1 MEHPTTPPP
10 TTTASAESRLMTG
23 TTLCSGIVLGRDAGH
38 DRPLYGPS
46 DSKVSPRFSGIRTY
60 ARLPHVTGRLEGV
73 DVAIVGIPFDTGG
86 TYRVGAR
93 FGPEHIRSASAL
105 MRPYHSGSGVPI
117 FDRLSVV
124 DYGDLPVVPG
134 YVEESHG
141 RIAAGLLEVV
151 QAGVIP
157 IDLGG
162 DHSIAL
168 PELRALAKVH
178 GKVGLIQLDSHSDTS
193 EEYFGQPHT
202 HGTPFYH
209 AVKEGL
215 VEPSR
220 SIQVGLRGPVYSDR
234 DYAIPREMGME
245 VITGVEAHEL
255 GMEAV
260 AQRIVSRVGKS
271 KVFFSFD
278 IDFIDPAYAPATGT
292 PEIGGFTTWEAQ
304 SLVRRLAGLNYV
316 AFDVVEVIPAYDVAD
331 NTSFVAANI
340 VYEFLALLARAR

>member
-1 MEHPTTPPP
+1 M
-10 TTTASAESRLMTG
+10 
-23 TTLCSGIVLGRDAGH
+23 
-38 DRPLYGPS
+38 
-46 DSKVSPRFSGIRTY
+46 
-60 ARLPHVTGRLEGV
+60 TGRLEGV
-73 DVAIVGIPFDTGG
+73 DAAIVGIPFDTGG

-117 FDRLSVV
+117 FERLSVV

-134 YVEESHG
+134 YIEESHR
-141 RIAAGLLEVV
+141 RIADGLVEVL

-168 PELRALAKVH
+168 PELRAIAKVH

-193 EEYFGQPHT
+193 EEYFGLPHT
-202 HGTPFYH
+202 HGTPFHH

-215 VEPSR
+215 LDTSR
-220 SIQVGLRGPVYSDR
+220 SIQVGLRGPVYSER

-260 AQRIVSRVGKS
+260 AERIVSRVGEG

>member
-1 MEHPTTPPP
+1 
-10 TTTASAESRLMTG
+10 MTG
-23 TTLCSGIVLGRDAGH
+23 SGENTRQGRP
-38 DRPLYGPS
+38 RYGPA
-46 DSKVSPRFSGIRTY
+46 DSKISPRFSGIRTY
-60 ARLPHVTGRLEGV
+60 ARLPHVVDRLDDV
-73 DVAIVGIPFDTGG
+73 DVAVVGIPFDTGG

-93 FGPEHIRSASAL
+93 FGPERIRSASAL

-117 FDRLSVV
+117 FELLSVV

-134 YVEESHG
+134 YIEESQR
-141 RIAAGLLEVV
+141 RIAAGLLEVM

-168 PELRALAKVH
+168 PELRAVAEVH
-178 GKVGLIQLDSHSDTS
+178 GKVALIQLDSHSDTS
-193 EEYFGQPHT
+193 ETYFDMPYT
-202 HGTPFYH
+202 HGTPFYY

-215 VEPSR
+215 IEPSR

-234 DYAIPREMGME
+234 DYEIPREMGMD
-245 VITGVEAHEL
+245 VITAVEAHEL
-255 GMEAV
+255 GMGAV
-260 AQRIVSRVGKS
+260 ADRIAERVGDS

-278 IDFIDPAYAPATGT
+278 IDFIDPAFAPATGT

-304 SLVRRLAGLNYV
+304 SLLRRLAGINYV
-316 AFDVVEVIPAYDVAD
+316 GFDVVEVIPAYDVAD

-340 VYEFLALLARAR
+340 VYEFLALLARNRRGGASKG

>member
-1 MEHPTTPPP
+1 
-10 TTTASAESRLMTG
+10 MTG
-23 TTLCSGIVLGRDAGH
+23 S
-38 DRPLYGPS
+38 
-46 DSKVSPRFSGIRTY
+46 
-60 ARLPHVTGRLEGV
+60 LEGV
-73 DVAIVGIPFDTGG
+73 DAAIVGIPFDTGG

-105 MRPYHSGSGVPI
+105 MRPYHSGSGVAV

-134 YVEESHG
+134 YVEESQR
-141 RIAAGLLEVV
+141 RITPALLDVLR
-151 QAGVIP
+151 AGVIA

-168 PELRALAKVH
+168 PELRALAQVH

-193 EEYFGQPHT
+193 EEYFGLPHT

-215 VEPSR
+215 IEPSR
-220 SIQVGLRGPVYSDR
+220 SIQVGLRGPVYSER
-234 DYAIPREMGME
+234 DYQIPREMGIE

-260 AQRIVSRVGKS
+260 AERIVARAGEA

-304 SLVRRLAGLNYV
+304 SLLRRLAGLNFA

>member
-1 MEHPTTPPP
+1 M
-10 TTTASAESRLMTG
+10 
-23 TTLCSGIVLGRDAGH
+23 
-38 DRPLYGPS
+38 
-46 DSKVSPRFSGIRTY
+46 
-60 ARLPHVTGRLEGV
+60 TGRLEGV
-73 DVAIVGIPFDTGG
+73 DAAIVGIPFDTGG

-105 MRPYHSGSGVPI
+105 MRPYHSGSGVAV

-134 YVEESHG
+134 YVEESQR
-141 RIAAGLLEVV
+141 RITAALLDVLR
-151 QAGVIP
+151 AGVIA

-168 PELRALAKVH
+168 PELRALAQVH

-193 EEYFGQPHT
+193 EEYFGLPHT

-215 VEPSR
+215 IEPSR
-220 SIQVGLRGPVYSDR
+220 SIQVGLRGPVYSER
-234 DYAIPREMGME
+234 DYQIPREMGIE

-260 AQRIVSRVGKS
+260 AERIVARAGEA

-304 SLVRRLAGLNYV
+304 SLLRRLAGLNFV

>member
-10 TTTASAESRLMTG
+10 TTTASAESRIMTG
-23 TTLCSGIVLGRDAGH
+23 TTLCSGMESEGKTGE
-38 DRPLYGPS
+38 RPLYGPS

-60 ARLPHVTGRLEGV
+60 ARLPLVTGRLEGV

-220 SIQVGLRGPVYSDR
+220 SIQVGS
-234 DYAIPREMGME
+234 E
-245 VITGVEAHEL
+245 
-255 GMEAV
+255 
-260 AQRIVSRVGKS
+260 
-271 KVFFSFD
+271 
-278 IDFIDPAYAPATGT
+278 
-292 PEIGGFTTWEAQ
+292 
-304 SLVRRLAGLNYV
+304 
-316 AFDVVEVIPAYDVAD
+316 VVEVIPAYDVAD

>member
-10 TTTASAESRLMTG
+10 TTTASAESLLMTG
-23 TTLCSGIVLGRDAGH
+23 TTLWSGIVLGRDAGR

-73 DVAIVGIPFDTGG
+73 DVAVVGIPFDTGG

-141 RIAAGLLEVV
+141 RIAASLLEVV

-193 EEYFGQPHT
+193 EEYFRQPHT

-316 AFDVVEVIPAYDVAD
+316 AFDVVEVIPAYDIAD

>member
-1 MEHPTTPPP
+1 
-10 TTTASAESRLMTG
+10 
-23 TTLCSGIVLGRDAGH
+23 
-38 DRPLYGPS
+38 
-46 DSKVSPRFSGIRTY
+46 
-60 ARLPHVTGRLEGV
+60 VTEDLAGV
-73 DVAIVGIPFDTGG
+73 DVAVVGIPFDTGG

-105 MRPYHSGSGVPI
+105 MRPYHSGSGVAI

-134 YVEESHG
+134 YIDESQR
-141 RIAAGLLEVV
+141 RITAALLDVLR
-151 QAGVIP
+151 AGVIP

-168 PELRALAKVH
+168 PELRALAEVH

-193 EEYFGQPHT
+193 AEYFEQPHT
-202 HGTPFYH
+202 HGTPFHH

-215 VEPSR
+215 IDPGR
-220 SIQVGLRGPVYSDR
+220 SIQVGLRGPIYSDR
-234 DYAIPREMGME
+234 DYAIPREMGLE
-245 VITGVEAHEL
+245 VITAVEAHEQ
-255 GMEAV
+255 GMEVV
-260 AQRIVSRVGKS
+260 AKRIVSRAGEG

-304 SLVRRLAGLNYV
+304 SLIRRLAGLNYV

>member
-1 MEHPTTPPP
+1 
-10 TTTASAESRLMTG
+10 
-23 TTLCSGIVLGRDAGH
+23 LGRDAGRE
-38 DRPLYGPS
+38 RPLYGPS

-73 DVAIVGIPFDTGG
+73 DAAIVGIPFDTGG

-105 MRPYHSGSGVPI
+105 MRPYHSGSGVAI

-134 YVEESHG
+134 YIEESHR
-141 RIAAGLLEVV
+141 RIEAGLVDVL
-151 QAGVIP
+151 QSGVIP

-193 EEYFGQPHT
+193 EEYFGLPHT
-202 HGTPFYH
+202 HGTPFHH

-215 VEPSR
+215 VDTAR

-245 VITGVEAHEL
+245 VITAVEAHEL

-260 AQRIVSRVGKS
+260 AERILARIGQG

-304 SLVRRLAGLNYV
+304 TLIRRLAGLNYV